1 MQAGPVDCRV
11 AVLLAVTS
19 SVVLLEVTSSVVL
32 LEVTSSVS
40 VIASP
45 RVSVIAS
52 P

>member
-1 MQAGPVDCRV
+1 MQAGSVDCRV
-11 AVLLAVTS
+11 AVLLEVTA

>member
-11 AVLLAVTS
+11 AVLLAVTA
-19 SVVLLEVTSSVVL
+19 SVVLLAVTA
-32 LEVTSSVS
+32 SVS